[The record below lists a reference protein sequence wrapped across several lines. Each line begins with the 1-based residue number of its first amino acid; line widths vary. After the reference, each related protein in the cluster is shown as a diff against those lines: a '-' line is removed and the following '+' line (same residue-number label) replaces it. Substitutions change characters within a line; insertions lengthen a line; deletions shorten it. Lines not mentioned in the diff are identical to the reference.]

1 MRHEEKYCIWSGSSI
16 GGCPLEEAS
25 EQERI
30 PSIIGSIVWCCPTSR
45 VFPGCQGGMFDH
57 NTIRV
62 LTSFRSVSLTFDCF
76 FRQAT
81 SDSSKGAIV
90 MIIHSIAL
98 SIIIKRILFLLVVL
112 LTLFQVTG
120 DNLEKAIVKIAEG
133 NILYET

>member
-1 MRHEEKYCIWSGSSI
+1 
-16 GGCPLEEAS
+16 
-25 EQERI
+25 
-30 PSIIGSIVWCCPTSR
+30 
-45 VFPGCQGGMFDH
+45 MFDH

-62 LTSFRSVSLTFDCF
+62 LTSFRSVSLTFDRC

-81 SDSSKGAIV
+81 SDSSKGATV
-90 MIIHSIAL
+90 MIIRAI

-120 DNLEKAIVKIAEG
+120 DNPEKAIVKVAEG